1 MVIKSTIPVGFTAS
15 VREKYHCDNI
25 IFSPE
30 FLRESKALYDNLYPS
45 RIIVGTD
52 VENARL
58 VKAAHTFAELL
69 QEGAIKEN
77 IDTLF
82 MGFTEAEA
90 VKLFANTYLALRVS
104 YFNELEVFDDC
115 KCVFDI
121 TYGDGFSDI
130 YGKVWNAN
138 TDLAKQIAIMSK
150 APLVLMPQTYG
161 PFYTNVLKKWA
172 IHLVKKA
179 DLAFSRDT
187 QSAQEMHE
195 LGVENVVVATD
206 LAFALP
212 YYKEKYDLNSSKRK
226 VGINVSSL
234 LWDGGHNIK
243 LKVNY
248 REYCRQIIKKY
259 SEDDKTEIHI
269 IPHVIDENN
278 YDSLEND
285 SRVCK
290 LLKEEFPCAVLAPDF
305 KDPIEAKS
313 YISNMDVFIGAR
325 MHSTIGAIS
334 AGVATIPFSY
344 SKKFEGLFGNL
355 NYPFVISATRI
366 DTDEAV
372 QQTVR
377 YINDKDVL
385 SKAYGRMMPEINDKL
400 ENVKKQIKGIMMH

>member
-1 MVIKSTIPVGFTAS
+1 MIKIGLLGFDFKAPNKGCEALSYAFIEMLSDISNESMEIHVFSYGELGDIPRQYPKFSFVWHRLNMKNPGF
-15 VREKYHCDNI
+15 
-25 IFSPE
+25 
-30 FLRESKALYDNLYPS
+30 L
-45 RIIVGTD
+45 
-52 VENARL
+52 
-58 VKAAHTFAELL
+58 
-69 QEGAIKEN
+69 IKMKQ
-77 IDTLF
+77 I
-82 MGFTEAEA
+82 
-90 VKLFANTYLALRVS
+90 
-104 YFNELEVFDDC
+104 FDDC
-115 KCVFDI
+115 ECVFDI

-150 APLVLMPQTYG
+150 ASLVLMPQTYG
-161 PFYTNVLKKWA
+161 PFYTSVLKKWA

-195 LGVENVVVATD
+195 LGVGNLVVATD

-269 IPHVIDENN
+269 IPHVIDEDN

-290 LLKEEFPCAVLAPDF
+290 LLKKEFPCAVLAPDF
-305 KDPIEAKS
+305 KNPIEAKS
-313 YISNMDVFIGAR
+313 NINEQGSNSRQPGKIADNVHHTAVHQRYVPADVQHRGQRYRGQVRRRGRPCRHRSQLPYNHDLHGGGGRLPDRLLGSHKQALRCGQHADDQDLHFHRAHFRYRAFRGAHR
-325 MHSTIGAIS
+325 CRRAFQRSFHAVGAD
-334 AGVATIPFSY
+334 A
-344 SKKFEGLFGNL
+344 
-355 NYPFVISATRI
+355 
-366 DTDEAV
+366 
-372 QQTVR
+372 
-377 YINDKDVL
+377 
-385 SKAYGRMMPEINDKL
+385 
-400 ENVKKQIKGIMMH
+400 

>member
-1 MVIKSTIPVGFTAS
+1 M
-15 VREKYHCDNI
+15 
-25 IFSPE
+25 
-30 FLRESKALYDNLYPS
+30 
-45 RIIVGTD
+45 
-52 VENARL
+52 
-58 VKAAHTFAELL
+58 
-69 QEGAIKEN
+69 
-77 IDTLF
+77 
-82 MGFTEAEA
+82 
-90 VKLFANTYLALRVS
+90 
-104 YFNELEVFDDC
+104 
-115 KCVFDI
+115 
-121 TYGDGFSDI
+121 
-130 YGKVWNAN
+130 
-138 TDLAKQIAIMSK
+138 
-150 APLVLMPQTYG
+150 
-161 PFYTNVLKKWA
+161 
-172 IHLVKKA
+172 
-179 DLAFSRDT
+179 
-187 QSAQEMHE
+187 
-195 LGVENVVVATD
+195 VATD

-269 IPHVIDENN
+269 IPHVIDEDN

-355 NYPFVISATRI
+355 NYPFVISATKI

-372 QQTVR
+372 QQTAR
-377 YINDKDVL
+377 YINDRCIL
-385 SKAYGRMMPEINDKL
+385 SKAYGRMMPEINEKL
-400 ENVKKQIKGIMMH
+400 ENVKKRIKDIMMH

>member
-1 MVIKSTIPVGFTAS
+1 MIKIGLLGFDFKAPNKGCEALSYAFIEMLSDISNESMEIHVFSYGELGDIPRQYPKFSFVWH
-15 VREKYHCDNI
+15 RLNMKNP
-25 IFSPE
+25 IF
-30 FLRESKALYDNLYPS
+30 L
-45 RIIVGTD
+45 
-52 VENARL
+52 
-58 VKAAHTFAELL
+58 
-69 QEGAIKEN
+69 IK
-77 IDTLF
+77 
-82 MGFTEAEA
+82 M
-90 VKLFANTYLALRVS
+90 KQ
-104 YFNELEVFDDC
+104 VFDDC

-161 PFYTNVLKKWA
+161 PFYTRVLKKWA

-259 SEDDKTEIHI
+259 SEDDKTEIQI
-269 IPHVIDENN
+269 GRAHV
-278 YDSLEND
+278 
-285 SRVCK
+285 
-290 LLKEEFPCAVLAPDF
+290 
-305 KDPIEAKS
+305 
-313 YISNMDVFIGAR
+313 
-325 MHSTIGAIS
+325 
-334 AGVATIPFSY
+334 
-344 SKKFEGLFGNL
+344 
-355 NYPFVISATRI
+355 
-366 DTDEAV
+366 
-372 QQTVR
+372 
-377 YINDKDVL
+377 
-385 SKAYGRMMPEINDKL
+385 
-400 ENVKKQIKGIMMH
+400 

>member
-1 MVIKSTIPVGFTAS
+1 MAQAKY
-15 VREKYHCDNI
+15 EK
-25 IFSPE
+25 
-30 FLRESKALYDNLYPS
+30 
-45 RIIVGTD
+45 
-52 VENARL
+52 
-58 VKAAHTFAELL
+58 
-69 QEGAIKEN
+69 
-77 IDTLF
+77 
-82 MGFTEAEA
+82 
-90 VKLFANTYLALRVS
+90 S
-104 YFNELEVFDDC
+104 YFLIKMKQVFDDC

-172 IHLVKKA
+172 IHLVKKS

-195 LGVENVVVATD
+195 LGAGNVVVATD

-269 IPHVIDENN
+269 IPHVIDEDNF
-278 YDSLEND
+278 DSLEND

-355 NYPFVISATRI
+355 NYPFVISATKI

-372 QQTVR
+372 QQTAR
-377 YINDKDVL
+377 YINDRCIL
-385 SKAYGRMMPEINDKL
+385 SKAYGRMMPEINEKL
-400 ENVKKQIKGIMMH
+400 ENVKKRIKDIMMH

>member
-1 MVIKSTIPVGFTAS
+1 M
-15 VREKYHCDNI
+15 
-25 IFSPE
+25 
-30 FLRESKALYDNLYPS
+30 
-45 RIIVGTD
+45 
-52 VENARL
+52 
-58 VKAAHTFAELL
+58 
-69 QEGAIKEN
+69 
-77 IDTLF
+77 
-82 MGFTEAEA
+82 
-90 VKLFANTYLALRVS
+90 
-104 YFNELEVFDDC
+104 
-115 KCVFDI
+115 
-121 TYGDGFSDI
+121 
-130 YGKVWNAN
+130 
-138 TDLAKQIAIMSK
+138 
-150 APLVLMPQTYG
+150 
-161 PFYTNVLKKWA
+161 LKKWA

-195 LGVENVVVATD
+195 LGVGNLVVATD

-269 IPHVIDENN
+269 IPHVIDEDN

-290 LLKEEFPCAVLAPDF
+290 LLKKEFPCAVLAPDF
-305 KDPIEAKS
+305 KNPIEAKS

-334 AGVATIPFSY
+334 CRCCYNTHFHIVR
-344 SKKFEGLFGNL
+344 NL
-355 NYPFVISATRI
+355 KVC
-366 DTDEAV
+366 
-372 QQTVR
+372 
-377 YINDKDVL
+377 L
-385 SKAYGRMMPEINDKL
+385 EI
-400 ENVKKQIKGIMMH
+400 

>member
-1 MVIKSTIPVGFTAS
+1 MIKIGLLGFDFKAPNKGCEALSYAFIEMLSDISNESMEIHVFSYGELGDIPRQYPKFSFVWHRLNMKNPGF
-15 VREKYHCDNI
+15 
-25 IFSPE
+25 
-30 FLRESKALYDNLYPS
+30 L
-45 RIIVGTD
+45 
-52 VENARL
+52 
-58 VKAAHTFAELL
+58 
-69 QEGAIKEN
+69 IKMKQ
-77 IDTLF
+77 I
-82 MGFTEAEA
+82 
-90 VKLFANTYLALRVS
+90 
-104 YFNELEVFDDC
+104 FDDC
-115 KCVFDI
+115 ECVFDI

-150 APLVLMPQTYG
+150 ASLVLMPQTYG
-161 PFYTNVLKKWA
+161 PFYTSVLKKWA

-195 LGVENVVVATD
+195 LGVGNLVVATD

-269 IPHVIDENN
+269 IPHVIDEDN

-290 LLKEEFPCAVLAPDF
+290 LLKKEFPCAVLAPDF
-305 KDPIEAKS
+305 KNPIEAKS

-334 AGVATIPFSY
+334 AGVTTIPFSY

-385 SKAYGRMMPEINDKL
+385 SKAYWRMMPEINEKL
-400 ENVKKQIKGIMMH
+400 ENVKKQIKGIMIH

>member
-1 MVIKSTIPVGFTAS
+1 MK
-15 VREKYHCDNI
+15 RENQIGWIAICGT
-25 IFSPE
+25 
-30 FLRESKALYDNLYPS
+30 FLLYPILPQYIYIFKGLNIVNFCGALT
-45 RIIVGTD
+45 IIGVIIGGVIYKCKIPYLIFPYILYATYYSISYC
-52 VENARL
+52 A
-58 VKAAHTFAELL
+58 
-69 QEGAIKEN
+69 EGAW
-77 IDTLF
+77 LS
-82 MGFTEAEA
+82 A
-90 VKLFANTYLALRVS
+90 
-104 YFNELEVFDDC
+104 
-115 KCVFDI
+115 
-121 TYGDGFSDI
+121 
-130 YGKVWNAN
+130 
-138 TDLAKQIAIMSK
+138 DLAKQIAIMSK

>member
-1 MVIKSTIPVGFTAS
+1 MIKIGLLGFDFKAPNKGCEALSYAFIEMLSDISNESMEIHVFSYGELGDIPRQYPKFSFVWH
-15 VREKYHCDNI
+15 RLNMKNP
-25 IFSPE
+25 IF
-30 FLRESKALYDNLYPS
+30 L
-45 RIIVGTD
+45 
-52 VENARL
+52 
-58 VKAAHTFAELL
+58 
-69 QEGAIKEN
+69 IK
-77 IDTLF
+77 
-82 MGFTEAEA
+82 M
-90 VKLFANTYLALRVS
+90 KQ
-104 YFNELEVFDDC
+104 VFDDC

-130 YGKVWNAN
+130 
-138 TDLAKQIAIMSK
+138 
-150 APLVLMPQTYG
+150 YG